1 MPFSE
6 GMGPVPSAYLVSHMT
21 LSAHIDSRLAAL
33 ELPVEPRSLYDPIR
47 YTLSLGGK
55 RIRPQLVL
63 LSCGLQDSDPLD
75 ALDAAVAVELLHT
88 FTLIH
93 DDIMD
98 NADTR
103 RGKPTVYRKWN
114 ANVAILSGD
123 ALFAVALRQLAG
135 YASRPYHG
143 ALMDRFLEGIQLVCE
158 GQAMDMDFESRTDV
172 ALPEYLRMI
181 ERKTSVLLQVGME
194 MGAWVGGATPDIV
207 AGTGNIGLRA
217 GLAFQIQDDLLD
229 ATADPHIFGKK
240 AAGDI
245 REGKKTYLTLL
256 LLERCDRRE
265 AQWVQTILK
274 QKSAADSD
282 VTRMLELYRDYGIFA
297 DTEDAIRTGYKAAGD
312 VLERF
317 HPSESR
323 SGIRDILIQ
332 LSTRES

>member
-1 MPFSE
+1 MT
-6 GMGPVPSAYLVSHMT
+6 VSAR
-21 LSAHIDSRLAAL
+21 IDARLN
-33 ELPVEPRSLYDPIR
+33 ELDLPAEPTSLYDPIR
-47 YTLSLGGK
+47 YTIALGGK
-55 RIRPQLVL
+55 RIRPQLVV
-63 LSCGLQDSDPLD
+63 LSCGLQDADPLA
-75 ALDAAVAVELLHT
+75 ALDAAIAVELLHT

-123 ALFAVALRQLAG
+123 ALFAVAIRQLAG
-135 YASRPYHG
+135 YAKYPFYG
-143 ALMDRFLEGIQLVCE
+143 ALMDRFLEGTQLVCE

-172 ALPEYLRMI
+172 TLPEYLRMI

-194 MGAWVGGATPDIV
+194 LGAWIGKADPEIV
-207 AGTGNIGLRA
+207 TGTGKIGLQA

-229 ATADPHIFGKK
+229 ATADPRIFGKK

-256 LLERCDRRE
+256 LLERCDQRE
-265 AQWVQTILK
+265 AQWVHTILK
-274 QKSAADSD
+274 QKSASDSD

-297 DTEDAIRTGYKAAGD
+297 DTEDVIRTGYRSAGEL
-312 VLERF
+312 LERF

-323 SGIRDILIQ
+323 SGIRDILTQ